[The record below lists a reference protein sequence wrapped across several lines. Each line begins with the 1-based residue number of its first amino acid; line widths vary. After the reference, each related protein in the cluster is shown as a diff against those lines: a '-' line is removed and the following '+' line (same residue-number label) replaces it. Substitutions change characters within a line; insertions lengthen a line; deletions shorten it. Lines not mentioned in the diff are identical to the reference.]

1 MKSKKVQ
8 RLLRALIALVGAG
21 IGAALAAAVLQLLT
35 FTNPEYR
42 VPARALVVIYTSTC
56 VVGGLIFFLLS
67 NRILSYC
74 VEWGSNLE
82 QKMDKMPFGQM
93 LSCVTGLICGLIIA
107 ALVSQILNF
116 MGTSLFTTA
125 ISAILYVVFATIGIS
140 VGYKRAS
147 DFTEMH
153 ERFIGFRER
162 RAQRKSAKR
171 SRYELTDMEDT
182 ADTAEAAPVAKPKL
196 LDTSVIIDGR
206 VFDVAKAGFLEGELV
221 VPAFVLDEL
230 RHIADSADPLRRN
243 RGRRGLDVLNRLQ
256 EDGRSQ
262 VHVEDK
268 DYGELDE
275 VDVKL
280 LRLARD
286 LGGAVLT
293 NDYNLNKVAGVTG
306 VPVLNINELAGALRP
321 VVLPGEE
328 MTVHLVREGR
338 EPGQGVAY
346 LEDGTMVVVENGRR
360 RVGETLETI
369 VTTVLQT
376 SAGRM
381 IFGRVK
387 GEEPRAV

>member
-21 IGAALAAAVLQLLT
+21 IGAALAATVLQLLT

-67 NRILSYC
+67 NRILNYC

-171 SRYELTDMEDT
+171 SRDELTDMEDT
-182 ADTAEAAPVAKPKL
+182 ADTAEAAPAAKPKL

-221 VPAFVLDEL
+221 VPQFVLDEL
-230 RHIADSADPLRRN
+230 RHIADSADTLRRN
-243 RGRRGLDVLNRLQ
+243 RGRRGLDLLQEAQ
-256 EDGRSQ
+256 EDG
-262 VHVEDK
+262 H
-268 DYGELDE
+268 
-275 VDVKL
+275 
-280 LRLARD
+280 
-286 LGGAVLT
+286 
-293 NDYNLNKVAGVTG
+293 
-306 VPVLNINELAGALRP
+306 LAGYRRGRCEVAAL
-321 VVLPGEE
+321 
-328 MTVHLVREGR
+328 
-338 EPGQGVAY
+338 
-346 LEDGTMVVVENGRR
+346 
-360 RVGETLETI
+360 
-369 VTTVLQT
+369 
-376 SAGRM
+376 SAGS
-381 IFGRVK
+381 GRS
-387 GEEPRAV
+387 GSNE